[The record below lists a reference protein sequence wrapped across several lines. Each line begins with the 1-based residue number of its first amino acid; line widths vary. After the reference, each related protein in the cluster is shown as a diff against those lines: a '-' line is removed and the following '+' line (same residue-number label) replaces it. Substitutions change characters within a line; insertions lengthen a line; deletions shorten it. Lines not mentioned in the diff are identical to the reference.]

1 MDYGKDTQKTR
12 KGNNMSYLLFLTA
25 IALSSIAAF
34 YAVIGLMS
42 IFAASAIPIAIMG
55 GTLEAAKLVVA
66 SWLYR
71 NWKEVPALLKVYF
84 TTALVILMLLT
95 SMGIFGYLSKAHL
108 DQAVP
113 TGDVVSKL
121 ELIDQKIKTQREN
134 IDAARKAITQ
144 MDAQVDQT
152 LSRTTDD
159 RGAERAVQIR
169 RNQARERN
177 QLLGEIQKSQEEIAR
192 LNNER
197 APIAAEVRKVEAE
210 VGPIKYI
217 AALIYGDNPGQDL
230 LEKAVRWVI
239 IMIVLVFD
247 PLAVLMLIAW
257 NREQRFN
264 PMQDPGIKAFFER
277 GRAVARALDK
287 GDPIPEKYDGH
298 EGMGSMSEPEVD
310 KHAYLKK
317 KWVWKV
323 PGVDPVGPIVA
334 KPEEPHPQPKLFD
347 DWDDKIYK
355 RAEIEGIPVPEK
367 TEEFLKKVEDIKEDP
382 LPDTQIVQTSPFSAK
397 EDEFTLSPASDTKEI
412 VKKPI
417 SGRPPKYK

>member
-1 MDYGKDTQKTR
+1 
-12 KGNNMSYLLFLTA
+12 MSYLLFLTA

-55 GTLEAAKLVVA
+55 GTLEVAKLVVA

-71 NWKEVPALLKVYF
+71 NWREIPALLKVYF
-84 TTALVILMLLT
+84 TSALFILMLLT

-121 ELIDQKIKTQREN
+121 EIIDQKITMQKEN
-134 IDAARKAITQ
+134 QNAARNAIRQ
-144 MDAQVDQT
+144 LDAQVDQT
-152 LSRTTDD
+152 LNRTTDD
-159 RGAERAVQIR
+159 RGAERSVQIR
-169 RNQARERN
+169 RSQARERN
-177 QLLGEIQKSQEEIAR
+177 QLIGEIQKSQEEIAR

-257 NREQRFN
+257 NREQRTN
-264 PMQDPGIKAFFER
+264 PIEDPGVIEFFKR
-277 GRAVARALDK
+277 GKEVAKALDEGK
-287 GDPIPEKYDGH
+287 PIPEKYQK
-298 EGMGSMSEPEVD
+298 D
-310 KHAYLKK
+310 KYAYLKK
-317 KWVWKV
+317 PWVWKV
-323 PGVDPVGPIVA
+323 PGVEPVGPQVY
-334 KPEEPHPQPKLFD
+334 KPEEPHPQPELFE

-367 TEEFLKKVEDIKEDP
+367 TEEFLKKVDKIKEEP
-382 LPDTQIVQTSPFSAK
+382 LQKTSIVQTSPFSAK
-397 EDEFTLSPASDTKEI
+397 EDEFTLSPASDTKEV

-417 SGRPPKYK
+417 SGRPEKYK

>member
-1 MDYGKDTQKTR
+1 
-12 KGNNMSYLLFLTA
+12 MSIILFITA

-34 YAVIGLMS
+34 YAVIGLMA
-42 IFAASAIPIAIMG
+42 IFSASALPIAIMG

-71 NWKEVPALLKVYF
+71 NWNQVPFLLKSYF

-121 ELIDQKIKTQREN
+121 ELIDEKIKTQREN
-134 IDAARKAITQ
+134 IDAARKAINQ
-144 MDAQVDQT
+144 LDAQVDQI
-152 LSRTTDD
+152 LGRSDD
-159 RGAERAVQIR
+159 TRGAERAVQIR
-169 RNQARERN
+169 RNQTRERTR
-177 QLLGEIQKSQEEIAR
+177 LIKEIQTAQEEIAR

-197 APIAAEVRKVEAE
+197 GPIASEVRKVEAE

-217 AALIYGDNPGQDL
+217 AALIYEEKANDEI

-239 IMIVLVFD
+239 ILIVLVFD

-257 NREQRFN
+257 NREQLMN
-264 PMQDPGIKAFFER
+264 PMGDPGVKAFFDRSKEI
-277 GRAVARALDK
+277 ARALDK
-287 GDPIPEKYDGH
+287 GEPLPKV
-298 EGMGSMSEPEVD
+298 SETADDTVD

-317 KWVWKV
+317 PWVSKV
-323 PGVDPVGPIVA
+323 PGQEPVGPQVA
-334 KPEEPHPQPKLFD
+334 KAEEEPYPTLFD
-347 DWDDKIYK
+347 DWDEKIYK
-355 RAEIEGIPVPEK
+355 RAEVEKIPVPEE
-367 TEEFLKKVEDIKEDP
+367 TQQFLKKVEEIKEEP
-382 LPDTQIVQTSPFSAK
+382 LQETSIVQTSPFSAK
-397 EDEFTLSPASDTKEI
+397 EDEFTLTPDPDSDTKEI

-417 SGRPPKYK
+417 SGRPSKYK

>member
-12 KGNNMSYLLFLTA
+12 KGNKMSYLLFVTA
-25 IALSSIAAF
+25 ILLSSIAAF
-34 YAVIGLMS
+34 YAVVGLMS

-71 NWKEVPALLKVYF
+71 NWKEIPALLKIYF
-84 TTALVILMLLT
+84 TSALVILMLLT

-108 DQAVP
+108 DQAIP

-121 ELIDQKIKTQREN
+121 EIIDQKITTQKEN
-134 IDAARKAITQ
+134 VNAARKALAQ
-144 MDAQVDQT
+144 LDSQVDQT
-152 LSRTTDD
+152 LSRTNDD
-159 RGAERAVQIR
+159 RGAERSVQIR
-169 RNQARERN
+169 RSQTKERT
-177 QLLGEIQKSQEEIAR
+177 LLIGEIQKAQEEIAR

-239 IMIVLVFD
+239 ILIVLVFD

-257 NREQRFN
+257 NREKAKN
-264 PMQDPGIKAFFER
+264 PLDDPGAQEFFK
-277 GRAVARALDK
+277 RAKEIAKELDESARNPVQEK
-287 GDPIPEKYDGH
+287 EPEP
-298 EGMGSMSEPEVD
+298 EPEVD

-317 KWVWKV
+317 KWIWKV
-323 PGVDPVGPIVA
+323 PGVDPVGPMVA

-355 RAEIEGIPVPEK
+355 RAEIEGIPVPEQTK
-367 TEEFLKKVEDIKEDP
+367 EFLDKVEQIKEEP
-382 LPDTQIVQTSPFSAK
+382 LQETKIVQTSEFSAK
-397 EDEFTLSPASDTKEI
+397 EDEFTLSPPSDTKEI
-412 VKKPI
+412 VRKPI
-417 SGRPPKYK
+417 SGRPSKYK

>member
-12 KGNNMSYLLFLTA
+12 KGTKMSYLLFLIA

-34 YAVIGLMS
+34 YAVVGLMS

-71 NWKEVPALLKVYF
+71 NWREIPVLLKVYF

-108 DQAVP
+108 DQAIP

-121 ELIDQKIKTQREN
+121 EIIDQKITTQKEN
-134 IDAARKAITQ
+134 VNAARKALAQ
-144 MDAQVDQT
+144 LDAQVDQT
-152 LSRTTDD
+152 LSRTSDD
-159 RGAERAVQIR
+159 RGAERSVQIR
-169 RNQARERN
+169 RNQTKERN
-177 QLLGEIQKSQEEIAR
+177 QLIGEIQKAQEEIAR

-239 IMIVLVFD
+239 ILIVLVFD

-257 NREQRFN
+257 NREKKN
-264 PMQDPGIKAFFER
+264 AFDDETAVKEFFS
-277 GRAVARALDK
+277 RAKEVAKALDK
-287 GDPIPEKYDGH
+287 NEPIPEKYQEHVTVEDQ
-298 EGMGSMSEPEVD
+298 PEVD

-334 KPEEPHPQPKLFD
+334 KPEEPHPQPKIFD
-347 DWDDKIYK
+347 DWDEKIYK
-355 RAEIEGIPVPEK
+355 RAEVEGIPVPEQ
-367 TEEFLKKVEDIKEDP
+367 TEEFLKKVEEIKEEP
-382 LPDTQIVQTSPFSAK
+382 LPETKIVQTSEFSAK
-397 EDEFTLSPASDTKEI
+397 EDEFTLSPPSDTKEI
-412 VKKPI
+412 VRKPI
-417 SGRPPKYK
+417 SGRPSKYK

>member
-1 MDYGKDTQKTR
+1 
-12 KGNNMSYLLFLTA
+12 MSLLLFITA

-71 NWKEVPALLKVYF
+71 NWNQVPLLLKTYF

-113 TGDVVSKL
+113 TGDVVAKL
-121 ELIDQKIKTQREN
+121 ELIDEKIKTQREN
-134 IDAARKAITQ
+134 IDASRKAISQ
-144 MDAQVDQT
+144 LDAQVDQI
-152 LSRTTDD
+152 LGRSEDA

-169 RNQARERN
+169 RNQARERTR
-177 QLLGEIQKSQEEIAR
+177 LIADIQSAQEEIAR

-197 APIAAEVRKVEAE
+197 GPIASEVRKVEAE

-217 AALIYGDNPGQDL
+217 AALIYDEKADEAT

-239 IMIVLVFD
+239 IMIVMVFD

-257 NREQRFN
+257 NREQSLN
-264 PMQDPGIKAFFER
+264 PMNDPGIKAFFER
-277 GRAVARALDK
+277 GKEVARALDR
-287 GDPIPEKYDGH
+287 GEPIPEKT
-298 EGMGSMSEPEVD
+298 EEVD
-310 KHAYLKK
+310 KHSYLKK
-317 KWVWKV
+317 PWKWKV
-323 PGVDPVGPIVA
+323 PGITPVGPQVA
-334 KPEEPHPQPKLFD
+334 KPEESHPQPELFE
-347 DWDDKIYK
+347 DWDEKIYK
-355 RAEIEGIPVPEK
+355 RAEVENIPVPPK
-367 TEEFLKKVEDIKEDP
+367 TEEFLKKVEEIKEEP
-382 LPDTQIVQTSPFSAK
+382 LQETTIVQTSPFSAK
-397 EDEFTLSPASDTKEI
+397 EDEFTLTPESDTKEI

-417 SGRPPKYK
+417 SGRPSKYK

>member
-1 MDYGKDTQKTR
+1 
-12 KGNNMSYLLFLTA
+12 
-25 IALSSIAAF
+25 
-34 YAVIGLMS
+34 
-42 IFAASAIPIAIMG
+42 
-55 GTLEAAKLVVA
+55 
-66 SWLYR
+66 
-71 NWKEVPALLKVYF
+71 
-84 TTALVILMLLT
+84 MLLT

-121 ELIDQKIKTQREN
+121 EIIDQKITMQKEN
-134 IDAARKAITQ
+134 QNAARNAIRQ
-144 MDAQVDQT
+144 LDAQVDQT
-152 LSRTTDD
+152 LNRTTDD
-159 RGAERAVQIR
+159 RGAERSVQIR
-169 RNQARERN
+169 RSQARERN
-177 QLLGEIQKSQEEIAR
+177 QLIGEIQKSQEEIAR

-257 NREQRFN
+257 NREQRTN
-264 PMQDPGIKAFFER
+264 PIEDPGVIEFFKR
-277 GRAVARALDK
+277 GKEVAKALDEGK
-287 GDPIPEKYDGH
+287 PIPEKYQK
-298 EGMGSMSEPEVD
+298 D
-310 KHAYLKK
+310 KYAYLKK
-317 KWVWKV
+317 PWVWKV
-323 PGVDPVGPIVA
+323 PGVEPVGPQVY
-334 KPEEPHPQPKLFD
+334 KPEEPHPQPELFE

-367 TEEFLKKVEDIKEDP
+367 TEEFLKKVDKIKEEP
-382 LPDTQIVQTSPFSAK
+382 LQKTSIVQTSPFSAK
-397 EDEFTLSPASDTKEI
+397 EDEFTLSPASDTKEV

-417 SGRPPKYK
+417 SGRPEKYK

>member
-1 MDYGKDTQKTR
+1 
-12 KGNNMSYLLFLTA
+12 MSLLLFITA

-42 IFAASAIPIAIMG
+42 IFAAAAIPIAIMG
-55 GTLEAAKLVVA
+55 ATLEASKLVVA

-71 NWKEVPALLKVYF
+71 NWNQVPLLLKTYF

-113 TGDVVSKL
+113 TGDAVAKL
-121 ELIDQKIKTQREN
+121 ELVDEKIKTQREN
-134 IDAARKAITQ
+134 IDAARKAINQ
-144 MDAQVDQT
+144 LDAQVDQI
-152 LSRTTDD
+152 LGRSEDS

-169 RNQARERN
+169 RNQARERAR
-177 QLLGEIQKSQEEIAR
+177 LIADIQSAQEEIAR

-197 APIAAEVRKVEAE
+197 GPIAAEVRKVEAE

-217 AALIYGDNPGQDL
+217 AALIYEEQANDEA

-257 NREQRFN
+257 NREQKLN
-264 PMQDPGIKAFFER
+264 PMRDPGVAEFFRR
-277 GRAVARALDK
+277 GKEVARALDK
-287 GDPIPEKYDGH
+287 GEPIPEKYQDDVKVK
-298 EGMGSMSEPEVD
+298 ETADDTVD
-310 KHAYLKK
+310 KYAYLKTPFSHFK
-317 KWVWKV
+317 NLKPMVAT
-323 PGVDPVGPIVA
+323 PVE
-334 KPEEPHPQPKLFD
+334 KPEEPHPQPQLFD

-355 RAEIEGIPVPEK
+355 RAEIENIPVPQK
-367 TEEFLKKVEDIKEDP
+367 TEEFLKKIEEIKEEP
-382 LPDTQIVQTSPFSAK
+382 VQETNIVQTSPFSAK
-397 EDEFTLSPASDTKEI
+397 EDEFTLTPESDTKEI

-417 SGRPPKYK
+417 SGRPSKYK